1 MHTTMLYE
9 TLQFEGLAEVARTVI
24 RLLKKPMNL
33 CIYNNEEREKESLMH
48 CINGP
53 GNEGRL

>member
-1 MHTTMLYE
+1 
-9 TLQFEGLAEVARTVI
+9 
-24 RLLKKPMNL
+24 L
-33 CIYNNEEREKESLMH
+33 CAYNNEEREKESLMY